1 MAAIL
6 IGSRMASLTISF
18 LRKQGRH
25 QIRLL
30 LQKSA
35 VLLYFTREKSD
46 EGGVVGFTHTQTY
59 IFAQGKLFRFST
71 MTIRRSDDDEPRQ

>member
-46 EGGVVGFTHTQTY
+46 EGGWLGLHTHRHTFLHKENY
-59 IFAQGKLFRFST
+59 LDFR
-71 MTIRRSDDDEPRQ
+71 R